1 MRTIIINTLG
11 EEVPQHELLFLPFR
25 EDQLVWLNTNMG
37 GIGACA
43 EKIENLYN
51 AQDKRQDYRLMVLAD
66 LGGYEDID
74 REEIRTCYRS
84 ILNAY
89 INLALFQPLAEGK
102 KIPPKSVSVVYMI
115 TRILKG
121 TGKIAGGRHY
131 DYVLKFPEDRPF
143 DALELVRLNEVGREE
158 HLDVT
163 AVFRT
168 LIQASK
174 VCRDCGDPEKHRSNL
189 NHFRNNLSQTL
200 ETMQKCRY
208 TPSGSMQS
216 EVIPIRAEEF
226 FPKCTD
232 PDLIWLDLQL
242 NLSDMLA
249 RQSRVRRER
258 LAELKLTAHTE
269 EELAFRF
276 RRGLRRVHT
285 LLHDAP
291 EQTYFPLENK
301 SDFSVRNL
309 DNRIWTALTEKQGL
323 IPGVMEADA
332 HRKGQELPQK
342 DGLATKVRKAWIRM
356 DQEKKRFDSLYDQ
369 LQQEYDPQVARQQ
382 QEKILDVCAGEF
394 RRWRSEMLAAKL
406 VRPEESKA
414 VAGVIP
420 ELDTKALEAELH
432 QAQVKCSA
440 MAADKLED
448 YLDLRQEAEE
458 VRADF
463 RSSAK
468 IWMPDSGNSNSR
480 FFITYSVTLAALFLV
495 QMLLPYVGIT
505 LGQKGVEISR
515 YVHFIASTALFV
527 ALYMVGVLIWLRQMC
542 RELSGH
548 SLRMAELIRRSSE
561 RRRKSVEKIVR
572 SFGED
577 LPQCAILHGNLR
589 QLRMLHGLN
598 AERYTR
604 YRTHMELLTRAE
616 ELLQELETEL
626 QLPSPAMDRVYKPE
640 QVTKG
645 IDYQKSAN
653 HVSNIPY
660 YMLLSDEWGDGV
672 C

>member
-11 EEVPQHELLFLPFR
+11 EEVPQHEVLFLPFR

-37 GIGACA
+37 GIGACV
-43 EKIENLYN
+43 EKIEDLYN

-66 LGGYEDID
+66 LGGYADID
-74 REEIRTCYRS
+74 RDEIRGCYRG
-84 ILNAY
+84 ILNAH
-89 INLALFQPLAEGK
+89 INLNLFQPLADGK

-121 TGKIAGGRHY
+121 TGKITGGRHY
-131 DYVLKFPEDRPF
+131 DYVLQFPEDRPF
-143 DALELVRLNEVGREE
+143 DKLELVRVKETGREE

-163 AVFRT
+163 DVFRP
-168 LIQASK
+168 LMLASK
-174 VCRDCGDPEKHRSNL
+174 VCKDCDDPEKHKSNL

-200 ETMQKCRY
+200 ETLQKCRY

-216 EVIPIRAEEF
+216 EALSILAEEF

-249 RQSRVRRER
+249 RQSQTRRER

-276 RRGLRRVHT
+276 RRGLRRVQT
-285 LLHDAP
+285 LLQDAP
-291 EQTYFPLENK
+291 DQTYFPLENRPDYGVK
-301 SDFSVRNL
+301 NL
-309 DNRIWTALTEKQGL
+309 ENRIWTALVEKQGL
-323 IPGVMEADA
+323 IPGVLEADA
-332 HRKGQELPQK
+332 RRKGQEPAKK
-342 DGLATKVRKAWIRM
+342 DGLTTKVRKAWIRM
-356 DQEKKRFDSLYDQ
+356 DQEKKRFEALYGQ
-369 LQQEYDPQVARQQ
+369 LQREYDPEIAREQ
-382 QEKILDVCAGEF
+382 QEKILDTCAVEF
-394 RRWRSEMLAAKL
+394 RSWRGEMLAAKL

-420 ELDTKALEAELH
+420 ELDTKELEAELYRT
-432 QAQVKCSA
+432 QVKCGA

-448 YLDLRQEAEE
+448 YLDLRQEAEDI
-458 VRADF
+458 RADF

-468 IWMPDSGNSNSR
+468 LWMPDSGNSNTR
-480 FFITYSVTLAALFLV
+480 FFLTYSITLAALFLV

-515 YVHFIASTALFV
+515 YVHFLASAALFV
-527 ALYMVGVLIWLRQMC
+527 TLYLAGVLIWLRQMC
-542 RELSGH
+542 RELSEH
-548 SLRMAELIRRSSE
+548 SQKMAELIRRSSE
-561 RRRKSVEKIVR
+561 RRLESVERIVR

-577 LPQCAILHGNLR
+577 LPRCAILHGNLR
-589 QLRMLHGLN
+589 ELKMLHGLN
-598 AERYTR
+598 AERYKR
-604 YRTHMELLTRAE
+604 YRTHMELLKRAE

-626 QLPSPAMDRVYKPE
+626 QLPAPVMERVYKTE
-640 QVTKG
+640 QVTRG

>member
-37 GIGACA
+37 GIGACV
-43 EKIENLYN
+43 EKIEDLYN

-74 REEIRTCYRS
+74 REEIRSCYRS

-89 INLALFQPLAEGK
+89 INRALFQPLADGK
-102 KIPPKSVSVVYMI
+102 KIPPRSVSIVYMI
-115 TRILKG
+115 TRVLKG

-131 DYVLKFPEDRPF
+131 DYVLKIPEDRPF
-143 DALELVRLNEVGREE
+143 DTLELVRINGLGREE
-158 HLDVT
+158 YLDVT
-163 AVFRT
+163 EVFRP
-168 LIQASK
+168 LMQASK
-174 VCRDCGDPEKHRSNL
+174 VCIACDDPEKHKSNL

-208 TPSGSMQS
+208 TPSGSMQP
-216 EVIPIRAEEF
+216 EAIPIMAEEF

-232 PDLIWLDLQL
+232 PDLIWLDLQM
-242 NLSDMLA
+242 NLGDMLA
-249 RQSRVRRER
+249 RQSRARRER

-276 RRGLRRVHT
+276 RRGMRRVRT

-291 EQTYFPLENK
+291 DQTYFPLENRPDYGVK
-301 SDFSVRNL
+301 NL
-309 DNRIWTALTEKQGL
+309 DNRIWTALVEKQGL
-323 IPGVMEADA
+323 IPGVLEADA
-332 HRKGQELPQK
+332 HRKGETLAKK

-356 DQEKKRFDSLYDQ
+356 DQEKKRFESLYNQ
-369 LQQEYDPQVARQQ
+369 LQREYDPEVAREQ
-382 QEKILDVCAGEF
+382 QEKILDTCAGEF
-394 RRWRSEMLAAKL
+394 RNWRSEMLAAKL

-420 ELDTKALEAELH
+420 ELDTKELEAELH
-432 QAQVKCSA
+432 RTQVKCSA

-458 VRADF
+458 IRAEF
-463 RSSAK
+463 RGSAK
-468 IWMPDSGNSNSR
+468 IWMPDSGNSNTR
-480 FFITYSVTLAALFLV
+480 FFLTYSITLAALFLI

-515 YVHFIASTALFV
+515 YVHFLASAALFV
-527 ALYMVGVLIWLRQMC
+527 TLYLAGVLIWLRQMC
-542 RELSGH
+542 RELSAH

-561 RRRKSVEKIVR
+561 RRRESVERIVH
-572 SFGED
+572 SFGQD
-577 LPQCAILHGNLR
+577 LPRCAILHGNLR
-589 QLRMLHGLN
+589 ELRMLHGLN

-604 YRTHMELLTRAE
+604 YRTHMELLKRAE

-626 QLPSPAMDRVYKPE
+626 QLPSPAMDRVYRPE